1 MLDWAIASCGRPR
14 PFNTYCVTWYV
25 ICITVYRLRSAQPTK
40 GWTRLHNF
48 GKDWNEVNRHYE
60 IVILDGMLPNLQVTT
75 VSTSVDANS
84 YAVVFFV
91 RFVSF

>member
-1 MLDWAIASCGRPR
+1 MRPSSS
-14 PFNTYCVTWYV
+14 VQHV
-25 ICITVYRLRSAQPTK
+25 LRDMVRYLYHSLPSTSAQPTK